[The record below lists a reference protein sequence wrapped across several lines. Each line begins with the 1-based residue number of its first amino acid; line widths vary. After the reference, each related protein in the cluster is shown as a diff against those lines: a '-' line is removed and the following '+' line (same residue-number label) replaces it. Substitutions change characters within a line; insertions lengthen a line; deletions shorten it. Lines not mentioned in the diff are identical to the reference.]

1 MTIRNSLVLV
11 TGNQATSAV
20 EAAFVLAEQARGHV
34 TGLHVTGDAVMNM
47 PSIIEGMTERQILQ
61 EFEAMRERL
70 ETSEAT
76 ARDMFAAT
84 CARHDG
90 QLVETPAPSGCVT
103 ASWEVVGG
111 RPEKVLAEKAR
122 VYDLVVSS
130 AGGDSADDAVLGAV
144 ETALFDAGRPVL
156 VIPREAPKTI
166 GRSIL
171 IGWNRTAN
179 AARAVMAAMP
189 MIEAA
194 DQVTIC
200 HVNTGAKPGPSP
212 EELAASLA
220 WHGVDAKVRY
230 ITAGGVAVSDLLM
243 TEAANIGGDLVIMGA
258 YSHSR
263 MREFVLGGVTRHA
276 LRHVV
281 TPLLMMH

>member
-1 MTIRNSLVLV
+1 ML
-11 TGNQATSAV
+11 
-20 EAAFVLAEQARGHV
+20 
-34 TGLHVTGDAVMNM
+34 
-47 PSIIEGMTERQILQ
+47 PIL
-61 EFEAMRERL
+61 
-70 ETSEAT
+70 TV
-76 ARDMFAAT
+76 
-84 CARHDG
+84 DG
-90 QLVETPAPSGCVT
+90 VT
-103 ASWEVVGG
+103 ATWEVVNG

-130 AGGDSADDAVLGAV
+130 AGGGDGVLDAV

-156 VIPREAPKTI
+156 VTPRETPKAI
-166 GRSIL
+166 GRNIL

-189 MIEAA
+189 LIEAA

-212 EELAASLA
+212 EDLAASLA
-220 WHGVDAKVRY
+220 WHGIDAKVRY
-230 ITAGGVAVSDLLM
+230 IAAGGAAVPDLLM